1 MFADSEFIVIFTTDK
16 TNNIMTQ
23 IILQDVY
30 GKPLFRYTCEDN
42 TYKRTLSEAI
52 KRHYPLDRLLIV
64 SQDLSS
70 FNFDGLFA
78 SRAVFINCICSSSSF
93 NNARLYGATFN
104 SCELDS
110 AVFTNAYLRTAVF
123 QSCMLKCA
131 SFDNATLDNMVI
143 NDSILEYTSF
153 ISTKGYDTTVVHNCC
168 RCSANIIDN
177 STYYPLACPSDGAF
191 IGWKTVML
199 RDDNGHIV
207 TEGPRYAL
215 IKLEIPEDA
224 NRTSADSTSHKCRCD
239 KAKVLDIVVIDTGEH
254 IKDITNIRLL
264 DTYPVQI
271 QKTVYTV
278 GEMVYPDSFDSNRWQ
293 ECTSGI
299 HFFINRQEALNY
311 IKH

>member
-1 MFADSEFIVIFTTDK
+1 ME
-16 TNNIMTQ
+16 Q

-30 GKPLFRYTCEDN
+30 GNALFRYTCKNN
-42 TYKRTLSEAI
+42 TYKRTLGEAI
-52 KRHYPLDRLLIV
+52 KNHYSLNRLLVV

-70 FNFDGLFA
+70 FNFDGLLAF
-78 SRAVFINCICSSSSF
+78 RAVFINCICSSSSF
-93 NNARLYGATFN
+93 NDARLYGATFS

-143 NDSILEYTSF
+143 SDSILEHTSF
-153 ISTKGYDTTVVHNCC
+153 ISTKGYEATAFHNCT
-168 RCSANIIDN
+168 RCCANTIDN
-177 STYYPLACPSDGAF
+177 ITYYPLACPSDGAF
-191 IGWKTVML
+191 IGWKTILL
-199 RDDNGHIV
+199 RDSHGYIV
-207 TEGPRYAL
+207 TGGPRYAL
-215 IKLEIPEDA
+215 VKLEIPEDA
-224 NRTSADSTSHKCRCD
+224 KRSSADSTSHKCRCD

-254 IKDITNIRLL
+254 IKTITNIRLIDSYSSIHL
-264 DTYPVQI
+264 

-278 GEMVYPDSFDSNRWQ
+278 GEMVYPDSFDDYRWK
-293 ECTSGI
+293 ECTNGI

>member
-1 MFADSEFIVIFTTDK
+1 MA
-16 TNNIMTQ
+16 Q

-30 GKPLFRYTCEDN
+30 GNALFRYTCENN
-42 TYKRTLSEAI
+42 TYKCTLGEAI
-52 KRHYPLDRLLIV
+52 KNHYSLNRLLVV

-70 FNFDGLFA
+70 FNFDGLLA

-93 NNARLYGATFN
+93 NDARLYGATFS
-104 SCELDS
+104 SCTLDS
-110 AVFTNAYLRTAVF
+110 AVFTNAYLRAAVF

-143 NDSILEYTSF
+143 SDSILEHTSF
-153 ISTKGYDTTVVHNCC
+153 ISTNGYDTTVCSNCLK
-168 RCSANIIDN
+168 CSANIIDN

-191 IGWKTVML
+191 IGWKTVLL

-207 TEGPRYAL
+207 TNGPRYAL
-215 IKLEIPEDA
+215 VKLEIPEDA
-224 NRTSADSTSHKCRCD
+224 KRYSADSTSHKCRCD

-254 IKDITNIRLL
+254 IKDITNVRLL
-264 DTYPVQI
+264 DTFPIQI

-278 GEMVYPDSFDSNRWQ
+278 GEMVYPDSFDNNRWQ
-293 ECTSGI
+293 ECSNGI
-299 HFFINRQEALNY
+299 HFFINRQDALNY